1 MQNKFQEELK
11 KFNEFKE
18 YFKISHPNYSELDT
32 YGFSLSPDKDSMDIL
47 FTALT
52 HGDEVIGIQ
61 IINLILHDIM
71 IHNNLNF
78 RPAFLLNNIEAYN
91 KNVRSIES
99 DLNRSFCCDDLN
111 TKEKIRAREIENII
125 SKLKI
130 DLLLDLHQTIEPAVG
145 PFAII
150 PEDLNLIQMASAIAP
165 SYQIV
170 TFSSQ
175 GFSEK
180 GKTLI
185 EYAKSLSMPAL
196 VFELGQKGFNDLQ
209 ANEFKNIVMNLN
221 IDQLTHK
228 SDQSIDYF
236 LINDHIL
243 NADQLKL
250 VGGLS
255 NLQPVFKEQILAQ
268 NDENFCFKCPSDSI
282 LVFPHYKA
290 EKEDR
295 ELGLLAVKKT
305 L

>member
-1 MQNKFQEELK
+1 MHKKLQEELK
-11 KFNEFKE
+11 KFNKFKD
-18 YFKISHPNYSELDT
+18 YFKFNHPGYSELDN
-32 YGFSLSPDKDSMDIL
+32 YGFSLSSDKNSVNIL

-61 IINLILHDIM
+61 IINLILQDIM

-78 RPAFLLNNIEAYN
+78 KPAFLLNNIEAFN

-99 DLNRSFCCDDLN
+99 DLNRSFCISDLN

-150 PEDLNLIQMASAIAP
+150 PEDLDLIGLARAIAKDY
-165 SYQIV
+165 SIV
-170 TFSSQ
+170 TFSNQ
-175 GFSEK
+175 GFSDK

-185 EYAKSLSMPAL
+185 EYAKTLSIPAL

-209 ANEFKNIVMNLN
+209 ANEFKNIVMNLDIN
-221 IDQLTHK
+221 QLTQHK

-236 LINDHIL
+236 LINDHIP
-243 NADQLKL
+243 NIDQLRL
-250 VGGLS
+250 VEGLS
-255 NLQPVFKEQILAQ
+255 NLQPISKGQILAQ
-268 NDENFCFKCPSDSI
+268 NNEIFCFKCPSDSI
-282 LVFPHYKA
+282 RYF
-290 EKEDR
+290 R
-295 ELGLLAVKKT
+295 TIMQKKKIVSWDYWP
-305 L
+305 